1 MSAGLKG
8 TKVSTKAIILITA
21 GAFLGILTVT
31 ISFVYYLQGRKK
43 LQKGKLLEIIYVHLG
58 HIFGN
63 VYRNKNSMYG
73 GYP

>member
-1 MSAGLKG
+1 MSAGLKE
-8 TKVSTKAIILITA
+8 TKASTKAIILITA

-31 ISFVYYLQGRKK
+31 ISFVYYLRGRKK
-43 LQKGKLLEIIYVHLG
+43 LQKGKLLEIIYVNLG

-63 VYRNKNSMYG
+63 VCWNRNLMYG